1 MQFQYTTY
9 AIPLLVATIISLW
22 VVFYSLRYR
31 AAHSAVALAI
41 LALAIAEWSFAY
53 ALEIMASDLPTK
65 LFWGKAE
72 YVGIVITPFAWMVFA
87 FHHDSPGKRL
97 NYRLMLL
104 LAAIGTTTVL
114 LAFTTEYHGLLWN
127 KITIEHGPDF
137 SVLGVTRGPWFLVHV
152 AYGYGLLLA
161 GTILMLRS
169 ISRTR
174 GSYRGQ
180 AIALIIAVVVP
191 WLGNIL
197 YLSGFSPIPL
207 FDLTPFAFTIT
218 VVATAWGI
226 FGFQLL
232 ALSPVARDRIV
243 EDMQDGMIVIDRYNQ
258 IADINPSALKLIG
271 LEGKNVIGLPAA
283 EAFQPWAALT
293 EKYRDVLTASDELT
307 FGEGENQRW
316 YELRLAPLY
325 NNNNTLLGRV
335 ISIHNMTSVK
345 QAEELKNSFLEDMR
359 ALQEIH
365 LVLSEVENLNEL
377 YQKMIALSQQRLGI
391 DRLGLFIIND
401 VTQELQGT
409 FGVDEDGHARDE
421 SYYHEPLSSLQW
433 PWEVLNSPN
442 HSKLWENAEI
452 YDNSVVVGGGWKA
465 GATLWNG
472 QKAIGFLACDNFISH
487 KPARPYEAEL
497 ISLLGS
503 TFGHLIERKRAEANL
518 QESEARY
525 RQIVESASDII
536 YRTDMQGRFTY
547 INPIGLHT
555 MGLAR
560 EEELLGRHYL
570 ETIVESFRHRAKR
583 LYDRQFL
590 AKEKNTYNEFPIITA
605 DGHEVWLG
613 QNVQLIEKNGQIIGF
628 QALARDITDLVK
640 TKAALALARDQAL
653 EASQLKSQLLAKV
666 SHELRTPLGGI
677 LGYAE
682 LLRYGA
688 FGELEE
694 KQLNAANQI
703 IDSTHYLTTM
713 VNELLDQAQAES
725 KSIILHN
732 ASFNVTEMVERV
744 EANAGILASK
754 KGLVLRKMIAPN
766 VPETLVGDHQRLQ
779 QILLNLIGNAI
790 KFTKKGGVDIRIYCP
805 NDSHWA
811 IEVADTGAGIPKEAQ
826 AYIFEPFRQVN
837 NAITRENR
845 GTGLGL
851 SITKQLVEI
860 MGGIIKLESEVNQG
874 SKFTIIL
881 PILKETEK
889 SA

>member
-1 MQFQYTTY
+1 MQFQYTVY
-9 AIPLLVATIISLW
+9 ALPLIIATIISAW

-31 AAHSAVALAI
+31 GANSATPMAV

-53 ALEIMASDLPTK
+53 ALEIMGADLPTK
-65 LFWGKAE
+65 VFWGKAE
-72 YVGIVITPFAWMVFA
+72 YIGIVITPFAWMVFA
-87 FHHDSPGKRL
+87 FKHANPGKSL
-97 NYRLMLL
+97 SYRVMFFFGAIATITILL
-104 LAAIGTTTVL
+104 V
-114 LAFTTEYHGLLWN
+114 FTTEYHGLIWN
-127 KITIEHGPDF
+127 KIGIAHGPDF
-137 SVLGVTRGPWFLVHV
+137 SVLDVDHGIWFWVHI
-152 AYGYGLLLA
+152 AYGYILLLA
-161 GTILMLRS
+161 GTVLMLRS
-169 ISRTR
+169 IARTH

-180 AIALIIAVVVP
+180 AGALIVAVVVP
-191 WLGNIL
+191 WIGNVL
-197 YLSGFSPIPL
+197 YVFGLSPIPL
-207 FDLTPFAFTIT
+207 FDPTPFAFTIT
-218 VVATAWGI
+218 IVATAWGI

-232 ALSPVARDRIV
+232 SLAPVARDGIV
-243 EDMQDGMIVIDRYNQ
+243 DGMQDGMIVIDRYNQ
-258 IADINPSALKLIG
+258 IADINPSALTLIG
-271 LEGKNVIGLPAA
+271 MTGKNVIGMPAV
-283 EAFQPWAALT
+283 EVFRPWAALT
-293 EKYRDVLTASDELT
+293 EKYRDVLHASDQLS
-307 FGEGENQRW
+307 FGEGSERRW

-325 NNNNTLLGRV
+325 NNRKGLIGRV
-335 ISIHNMTSVK
+335 ITIHNATAAK

-365 LVLSEVENLNEL
+365 ITLSEVEKLDDL
-377 YQKMIALSQQRLGI
+377 YLEMIKLAQQRLGI
-391 DRLGLFIIND
+391 DRLGLFVIND
-401 VTQELQGT
+401 VTDELQGT
-409 FGVDEDGHARDE
+409 FGVDEDGSARDE
-421 SYYHEPLSSLQW
+421 RYYHEPLSSLQW

-452 YDNSVVVGGGWKA
+452 YDDSVVVGLGWKA

-472 QKAIGFLACDNFISH
+472 QKAIGYIACDNFITH

-525 RQIVESASDII
+525 RQIVESAGDVI
-536 YRTDMQGRFTY
+536 YRTDVAGRFVY
-547 INPIGLHT
+547 INPIGLYT
-555 MGLAR
+555 LGLSS

-570 ETIVESFRHRAKR
+570 EVIVESFRHGLKR
-583 LYDRQFL
+583 FYDRQFL
-590 AKEKNTYNEFPIITA
+590 AKENNTYKEFPVITA
-605 DGHEVWLG
+605 DGREVWLG
-613 QNVQLIEKNGQIIGF
+613 QNVQLIQKDGQIIGF

-640 TKAALALARDQAL
+640 TKAALALTRDQAL

-688 FGELEE
+688 FGALEE

-703 IDSTHYLTTM
+703 IDSTHYLTAM

-732 ASFNVTEMVERV
+732 TSFNVEEMVRHV
-744 EANAGILASK
+744 EANAGILAGK
-754 KGLVLRKMIAPN
+754 KGLTLRKTIAPN
-766 VPETLVGDHQRLQ
+766 VPEVLVGDRQRLQ
-779 QILLNLIGNAI
+779 QILLNLTGNAI
-790 KFTKKGGVDIRIYCP
+790 KFTKKGGVDICIYRP
-805 NDSHWA
+805 NETHWA

-851 SITKQLVEI
+851 SITKQLVEL
-860 MGGIIKLESEVNQG
+860 MGGIIKLESEIDQG

-889 SA
+889 NT